1 MKAFESLLK
10 PDDCVMLLIDFQ
22 AGLAFGVE
30 SIPRHNA
37 VALACTALVFNVPV
51 VASTSASRAYS
62 GPLIPSLQDV
72 LPSVKPRRARGA
84 ICVVLSSLGPFRTS
98 IWTRVP

>member
-30 SIPRHNA
+30 SKPRQVVLNNA
-37 VALACTALVFNVPV
+37 VALARTAGVFTFRSLHPVGVPRLQRPTNSV
-51 VASTSASRAYS
+51 ITGRTTVGQTSSR
-62 GPLIPSLQDV
+62 
-72 LPSVKPRRARGA
+72 
-84 ICVVLSSLGPFRTS
+84 
-98 IWTRVP
+98 

>member
-30 SIPRHNA
+30 SKPRQVVLNNA
-37 VALACTALVFNVPV
+37 VALARTAGAFNVPV

-84 ICVVLSSLGPFRTS
+84 ICL
-98 IWTRVP
+98 

>member
-10 PDDCVMLLIDFQ
+10 PDDCVMLLIDFH

-30 SIPRHNA
+30 SIPRQVVLNNA
-37 VALACTALVFNVPV
+37 VALARTAGVFNVPV

-62 GPLIPSLQDV
+62 GPLIPSSQDV

-84 ICVVLSSLGPFRTS
+84 ICL
-98 IWTRVP
+98 